1 MGRKKKKKK
10 CDVCLSREHVVH
22 ECQHVFEECPKGK
35 ACKYHYMSE
44 LCMKFQKINKKSH
57 KISHYESM
65 EHVMEKLDAFE
76 RELEDACEY
85 LDDHKGRRRRSCSTK
100 KGMRMLQKACAHLR
114 EKCEEKFES
123 EESSDD
129 EDEEWCYPV
138 RGVLV

>member
-1 MGRKKKKKK
+1 
-10 CDVCLSREHVVH
+10 
-22 ECQHVFEECPKGK
+22 
-35 ACKYHYMSE
+35 
-44 LCMKFQKINKKSH
+44 
-57 KISHYESM
+57 
-65 EHVMEKLDAFE
+65 MEKLDAFE

-85 LDDHKGRRRRSCSTK
+85 LDDHKGRRHRSCSTK

-138 RGVLV
+138 RGVLVQGKGVQVGASQRSHQKLIETPIPTSRNYPNEVILPSNNHNDELNVCKLNEFTLENQKSEF